1 MTDLI
6 QYPHFAKPKVH
17 DGKAACPGK
26 PRKRRFLLTEK
37 KPYDF

>member
-6 QYPHFAKPKVH
+6 QYPHFAKSKVH

-26 PRKRRFLLTEK
+26 PRKRNISAHGKETL
-37 KPYDF
+37 